1 MLGAEIHH
9 GFCLFIPE
17 RVFAENVNELR
28 LVGQPLSYI
37 LANAVF
43 RVVVGILEEVA
54 VTRKIVEHIIHLVGV
69 VIDRELVYGFGFG
82 FGICSFAV
90 VEAVGCFVI
99 NHFITPYPAF
109 AVVAE
114 TIFGIFYHGIWQ
126 STVTCTT
133 NLTDSHDGSEVL
145 IHPALVVH
153 AAGSFTHDY
162 HSVAYIVPCTHNY
175 FLLGFR
181 LIYY

>member
-54 VTRKIVEHIIHLVGV
+54 VT
-69 VIDRELVYGFGFG
+69 
-82 FGICSFAV
+82 
-90 VEAVGCFVI
+90 
-99 NHFITPYPAF
+99 
-109 AVVAE
+109 
-114 TIFGIFYHGIWQ
+114 
-126 STVTCTT
+126 
-133 NLTDSHDGSEVL
+133 
-145 IHPALVVH
+145 
-153 AAGSFTHDY
+153 
-162 HSVAYIVPCTHNY
+162 
-175 FLLGFR
+175 
-181 LIYY
+181 

>member
-1 MLGAEIHH
+1 MFGTKIYHS
-9 GFCLFIPE
+9 FCLFIPK
-17 RVFAENVNELR
+17 RVLAENVNELR

-37 LANAVF
+37 LANTIF

-54 VTRKIVEHIIHLVGV
+54 VTAETVEHIIHFVGV
-69 VIDRELVYGFGFG
+69 VIYGERSNHRFGFG
-82 FGICSFAV
+82 FCSFAV
-90 VEAVGCFVI
+90 VEAGCGFVI

-126 STVTCTT
+126 STVTCTI